1 MALISIMHMSAQI
14 SKHGIVLNGGTG
26 KINST
31 IDKTD
36 AIREYITYKFGAS
49 LGYRLRF
56 KTPVPKSFHYD
67 LDANLGVKSLEEL
80 SERWGGGYL
89 INGYFSVGGTANYS
103 LIKNVSAG
111 LGFEPAYCFGNGS
124 NFSKSNFDIPVVAK
138 IAYNLKFVEIGI
150 SGKYGLVNVF
160 EASHLKSGKF
170 REIQLSAFIP
180 FSF

>member
-1 MALISIMHMSAQI
+1 MHTNAQI
-14 SKHGIVLNGGTG
+14 SKHGIVLNGGLG
-26 KINST
+26 QVNST
-31 IDKTD
+31 IEKTGD
-36 AIREYITYKFGAS
+36 SWEEITYKFGAS

-56 KTPVPKSFHYD
+56 KTPDHKSFHYD
-67 LDANLGVKSLEEL
+67 FDANIGVKSLKEI
-80 SERWGGGYL
+80 SERWGAGYL

-103 LIKNVSAG
+103 LIKNFNVG
-111 LGFEPAYCFGNGS
+111 LGFEPTYCFGNGS

-150 SGKYGLVNVF
+150 SGKYGLISVF
-160 EASHLKSGKF
+160 EAPHLKSGKI